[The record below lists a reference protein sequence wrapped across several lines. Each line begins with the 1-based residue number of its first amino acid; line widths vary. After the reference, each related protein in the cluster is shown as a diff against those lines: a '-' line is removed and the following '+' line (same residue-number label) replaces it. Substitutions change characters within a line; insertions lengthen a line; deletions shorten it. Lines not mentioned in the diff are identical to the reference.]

1 MSYTADKAVTIVT
14 RRKNKNTH
22 MNTNPSS
29 CFIFLFF
36 PLQMIDCFEFQILV
50 RLQVF
55 VCFFRAFQ
63 EQHLNTIQL
72 QTGSFYLLTE
82 QDIMSLSDLLPCLML
97 YLPI

>member
-1 MSYTADKAVTIVT
+1 
-14 RRKNKNTH
+14 
-22 MNTNPSS
+22 
-29 CFIFLFF
+29 
-36 PLQMIDCFEFQILV
+36 MIDCFEFQIL
-50 RLQVF
+50 
-55 VCFFRAFQ
+55 Q

>member
-29 CFIFLFF
+29 WFFLFF

-55 VCFFRAFQ
+55 ACFFRAFQ
-63 EQHLNTIQL
+63 EHLNTIQL